1 MGHRGIIPQ
10 RFVAIANGANHA
22 AGIPQGHFH
31 HCRCVDVA
39 VNPRNGLVSAKALAA
54 RVLSRA
60 GTASARAK
68 RHPY

>member
-1 MGHRGIIPQ
+1 LRTVLTMPLVSRKGILT
-10 RFVAIANGANHA
+10 IAAV
-22 AGIPQGHFH
+22 
-31 HCRCVDVA
+31 VDVA